1 MVPVALRCE
10 SCELKV
16 EGVFALN
23 EFASLSA
30 EDLHFLRIFVH
41 CEGRIRDM
49 ESALGVS
56 YPTIKGMLAR
66 LKGAL
71 GEQAAEEQR
80 TEANREEALD
90 VLKKL
95 EAGEM
100 SFEEAVEKIRRG
112 GGPTEERKN
121 EA

>member
-1 MVPVALRCE
+1 MLPVVLKCE

-16 EGVFALN
+16 EGSFGLN
-23 EFASLSA
+23 EFAGLSE

-56 YPTIKGMLAR
+56 YPTIKGKLAK
-66 LKGAL
+66 LKEAL
-71 GEQAAEEQR
+71 GTKSEAQAKAEVR
-80 TEANREEALD
+80 REDSME

-95 EAGEM
+95 EAGEV
-100 SFEEAVEKIRRG
+100 SFEEAKKRIRRDAG
-112 GGPTEERKN
+112 REEV
-121 EA
+121 